1 MVPNGWHSSLKLNKR
16 TPTLSMIPGA
26 GVFDYSCFLNRLPI
40 IQFLCSECNKEK
52 KMVVFRL
59 SLYTSLHSL

>member
-1 MVPNGWHSSLKLNKR
+1 MSMATDFIWILMVPNGWHSSLKLNKR

-40 IQFLCSECNKEK
+40 IQL
-52 KMVVFRL
+52 
-59 SLYTSLHSL
+59 